1 MTKRS
6 KTGSVC
12 LAWRCWALALT
23 AVGTAAGTVAAAGS
37 ADAAE
42 KLKVG
47 FISTFSGPQGVLGR
61 ELLDGFQLA
70 VKQAGGTLGGAEV
83 QIVQGDDQA
92 KPDVG
97 VQLAEKML
105 ERDKVQ
111 VVTGIN
117 FSNVLLAVAKP
128 VLEDKTILLSIN
140 AGPSQLAGAGCSP
153 YYFNVA
159 FQNDNVPEA
168 MGQHLTDKGV
178 KTVYLLAPNYPAG
191 KDMLAGFKRF
201 YKGRIA
207 GEVYTQFNQPDYAA
221 ELAAIRQAKPEAVFF
236 FYPGGMGIN
245 FLKQYAQSGLKGEV
259 ALYGPSFSLDQT
271 VLPAVGEA
279 AVGTFSTAFWSES
292 TENAANKGFVEAFEA
307 AYGRIPSPAA
317 ATGYDGARLLEA
329 ALKTTGGKTSDKEA
343 LRKAIEGARFES
355 VRGSFRFNTNH
366 YPVQD
371 YALYEVVKD
380 AKGRLVNA
388 YRAPVLKDHGDAYV
402 KDCPMK

>member
-1 MTKRS
+1 MKQVFGRFL
-6 KTGSVC
+6 GM
-12 LAWRCWALALT
+12 
-23 AVGTAAGTVAAAGS
+23 AAGVAAGLLPAAPS
-37 ADAAE
+37 MADG
-42 KLKVG
+42 LKVG

-70 VKQAGGTLGGAEV
+70 VRQAGGKLGGADV
-83 QIVQGDDQA
+83 TIVQGDDQA

-97 VQLAEKML
+97 VQLAERML

-128 VLEDKTILLSIN
+128 VLESRTIYLSIN

-168 MGQHLTDKGV
+168 MGQHLTDAGV
-178 KTVYLLAPNYPAG
+178 GTVYLLAPNYPAG

-201 YKGRIA
+201 YKGRVV

-221 ELAAIRQAKPEAVFF
+221 ELAAVRQAKPEAVFF

-245 FLKQYAQSGLKGEV
+245 FLKQYAQSGLKSEI

-271 VLPAVGEA
+271 VLPAVGDA
-279 AVGTFSTAFWSES
+279 ALGLRSTAFWSEG
-292 TENAANKGFVEAFEA
+292 TENPTNAAFVAAFEA

-317 ATGYDGARLLEA
+317 ATGYDGARLLDA
-329 ALKTTGGKTSDKEA
+329 AVSSLGGKTSDREA
-343 LRKAIEGARFES
+343 LRRAMETARFES
-355 VRGSFRFNTNH
+355 VRGRFRFNANH
-366 YPVQD
+366 HPVQD

-380 AKGRLVNA
+380 ARGRLVNA
-388 YRAPVLKDHGDAYV
+388 YRAPVMTDHQDAYV
-402 KDCPMK
+402 KDCALR

>member
-1 MTKRS
+1 MMKRAAGL
-6 KTGSVC
+6 TRIG
-12 LAWRCWALALT
+12 LTLALA
-23 AVGTAAGTVAAAGS
+23 AAAPLAAS
-37 ADAAE
+37 PAYAAE

-61 ELLDGFQLA
+61 ELLDGFQLG
-70 VKQAGGTLGGAEV
+70 VKHAGGKLGGVDVE
-83 QIVQGDDQA
+83 IVQGDDQA

-97 VQLAEKML
+97 VQLAERML

-111 VVTGIN
+111 IVTGIN

-128 VLEDKTILLSIN
+128 VLENKTIYLSIN

-168 MGQHLTDKGV
+168 MGRHLTDKGV
-178 KTVYLLAPNYPAG
+178 KTAYLLAPNYPAG

-201 YKGRIA
+201 YKGQVV

-271 VLPAVGEA
+271 VLPAVGDA
-279 AVGTFSTAFWSES
+279 ALGTFSTAFWSEG
-292 TENAANKGFVEAFEA
+292 TENAANKAFVEAFEA

-317 ATGYDGARLLEA
+317 ATGYDGARLLDA
-329 ALKTTGGKTSDKEA
+329 AVKAAGGKVSDREA
-343 LRKAIEGARFES
+343 LRTAIKGAKFES
-355 VRGSFRFNTNH
+355 VRGSFRFNTNN

-388 YRAPVLKDHGDAYV
+388 YRAPVMKDHQDAYV
-402 KDCPMK
+402 KDCAMK